1 MKNEKDTNNK
11 IQYMPIGMSIGIS
24 VGVALGAAAGNIP
37 LFMCIG
43 LSIGLGLGTVIDV
56 RNGNAS
62 WGAAK
67 DKEEQPE

>member
-1 MKNEKDTNNK
+1 MKDKNSDN
-11 IQYMPIGMSIGIS
+11 QVMFMPIFMSIGIS

-62 WGAAK
+62 WGSAK
-67 DKEEQPE
+67 DKEEKSE

>member
-11 IQYMPIGMSIGIS
+11 IQFMPIGMSIGIS

-43 LSIGLGLGTVIDV
+43 LSIGVGLGTFLD
-56 RNGNAS
+56 
-62 WGAAK
+62 AK
-67 DKEEQPE
+67 NKKNPSEDTEKKDD

>member
-1 MKNEKDTNNK
+1 MIEYSMYFN
-11 IQYMPIGMSIGIS
+11 
-24 VGVALGAAAGNIP
+24 L
-37 LFMCIG
+37 

-67 DKEEQPE
+67 DKEEQSE